1 MALPRWAGALLLL
14 LAGGALTADAIYPSG
29 HFDHVTK
36 INDAEHLNAVSF
48 TLRGDKDN
56 RREANVQVPGV
67 TA

>member
-36 INDAEHLNAVSF
+36 INDADHLNAVIAESLSADQ
-48 TLRGDKDN
+48 TLMVRWIASAG
-56 RREANVQVPGV
+56 
-67 TA
+67 